1 MMPHSW
7 IEKKVRYER
16 QSAFIDGVI
25 VGVSL
30 GLFAGFLA
38 WVIR

>member
-1 MMPHSW
+1 MMPHEA
-7 IEKKVRYER
+7 IERRVRYAK
-16 QSAFIDGVI
+16 QSSFIDGLI